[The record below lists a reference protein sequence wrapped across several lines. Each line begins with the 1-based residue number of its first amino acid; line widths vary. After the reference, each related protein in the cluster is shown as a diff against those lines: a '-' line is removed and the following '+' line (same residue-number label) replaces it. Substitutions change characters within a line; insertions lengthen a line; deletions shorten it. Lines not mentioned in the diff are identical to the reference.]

1 MSQQLISLAAV
12 MMLRNID
19 LTGYVTEI
27 RIAYGISQVICL
39 IIWCLVFLRVS
50 KLPEGGKK
58 IKIPAQLQFG
68 KEVKPSK
75 ESSVQEHDMDCW
87 KEEMQKIGLGL
98 IIVSGIHM
106 YWEALVPLVLQSIMI
121 PVGVFG
127 NNLFKCHMLNMSVV
141 RPFPST
147 QPFTTSGD
155 APEAEKIEKTE
166 KTKAVK
172 KKD

>member
-27 RIAYGISQVICL
+27 RIAYAVSQAICL
-39 IIWCLVFLRVS
+39 IIWILVFLKVS

-58 IKIPAQLQFG
+58 IKIPALIQLG

-98 IIVSGIHM
+98 IIVSGMHM

-127 NNLFKCHMLNMSVV
+127 NNLFKCHVLNMNVD

-155 APEAEKIEKTE
+155 APEAEKTE